1 MAAELSLLMG
11 QLKKTEVSR
20 VRDLLGRAGLPV
32 KGPALAPERML
43 ELMSIDKKA
52 AKGKARFVVLESIGC
67 AALRG
72 GIDEDLVRK
81 AIVAA
86 AQ

>member
-1 MAAELSLLMG
+1 MG
-11 QLKKTEVSR
+11 QLKKTEVSQI
-20 VRDLLGRAGLPV
+20 RDLLRRAGLPV
-32 KGPALAPERML
+32 KGPALAPERLM
-43 ELMSIDKKA
+43 ELMALDKKA
-52 AKGKARFVVLESIGC
+52 AKGKARFVLLESIGR

-72 GIDEDLVRK
+72 DVDEGRVRE